1 MKNREYWLKDLLEI
15 EGLAKCWVQLS
26 ELLETKKIQMQYCGL
41 YLFSDLYD
49 RSIVGWEVYE
59 EESADL
65 ASSLIKRICLKQ
77 GRLTTEPLI
86 LHSDNGSPMKG
97 ATMLATLYQL
107 GIPPSNSRQRV
118 SNDNPCGKS
127 F

>member
-107 GIPPSNSRQRV
+107 GIPPLKQQTT
-118 SNDNPCGKS
+118 CEQ
-127 F
+127 